1 MRELVL
7 VLNVK
12 AHILLK
18 NLFDLRFQSVVKN
31 LSSLIIF
38 GGVAVGVFFLSR
50 LSTLYLIQEAHI
62 GQFLYHR
69 FLSMLLYVFF
79 VTVNLGNMI
88 VCYATMFK
96 SDEVKFLM
104 GLPISHEK
112 IFLLKFVDNFF
123 YSSTTLTLL
132 GLSWLLGYGSTYN
145 MPWTFYFIAMFLVF
159 LPFMLIS
166 GLLAVLVL
174 MGMIKVAARVGIRVL
189 LAALVGVYL
198 LVVYLYF
205 QMTNPVQLVQEVMKY
220 YPDVN
225 QYFGYLDAPASR
237 FLPNHWVSEFLYWSV
252 RGEPEAALPWFFI
265 LVLVMLALMI
275 IAALLAHKYYYTS
288 WLSASDAQSF
298 RLVPSGTSRFRFL
311 QLAKAGRFERQL
323 DVMMKRDFWMF
334 FREPSQWLHL
344 MLMSALLLVFLVSL
358 SALEL
363 RLTQPLLQTTSFL
376 VVFLF
381 NGFLVASLQL
391 RFVFPAISLEGE
403 PFWCVRSAPVSLRKL
418 YLFKMVIAL
427 VIVVAIAESLVAA
440 STYLLRSDPI
450 LVRFVLAT
458 MGSIAVG
465 LTGLNLGAGAYFAA
479 YREKNPIRIAS
490 SQGASLT
497 FLASMSYLSF
507 CAMIIVLP
515 LKRYFDNLILRGW
528 LTTDWMVLPIVLV
541 AVLSVVVFAVSTGVG
556 LRAFHRDF

>member
-145 MPWTFYFIAMFLVF
+145 MPWTFYFVAMFLVF

-166 GLLAVLVL
+166 GLLAVLIL
-174 MGMIKVAARVGIRVL
+174 MGMIKVATRVGIRVL
-189 LAALVGVYL
+189 LATLVGVYL

-298 RLVPSGTSRFRFL
+298 RLVRSGASRFRFL

-323 DVMMKRDFWMF
+323 DVMMKRDFLMF

-427 VIVVAIAESLVAA
+427 VLVVVIAESLVAA

>member
-12 AHILLK
+12 AHIVLK
-18 NLFDLRFQSVVKN
+18 NLFDVRLQSAVKN
-31 LSSLIIF
+31 LSSLVIF
-38 GGVAVGVFFLSR
+38 GGVAVGVFFLAR

-104 GLPISHEK
+104 GLPISHAK

-123 YSSTTLTLL
+123 YSSSTLTLL

-145 MPWTFYFIAMFLVF
+145 MPWTFYFVAMFLVF

-166 GLLAVLVL
+166 GLLAVLLL
-174 MGMIKVAARVGIRVL
+174 MGLIRIATRVGIRML
-189 LAALVGVYL
+189 LGGLVVVYL
-198 LVVYLYF
+198 LAVYLYF

-237 FLPNHWVSEFLYWSV
+237 LLPNHWVSEFLYWSV
-252 RGEPEAALPWFFI
+252 RGEPGTALPWFFI
-265 LVLVMLALMI
+265 LVLVMFGLMI
-275 IAALLAHKYYYTS
+275 VAALLAHRYYYSS
-288 WLSASDAQSF
+288 WLAVSDAQGL
-298 RLVPSGTSRFRFL
+298 RSRASRPGPFRFL
-311 QLAKAGRFERQL
+311 QLSRRGVLERQT
-323 DVMMKRDFWMF
+323 DVLAKRDFWLF

-344 MLMSALLLVFLVSL
+344 MLMTVLLLVFLVSV
-358 SALEL
+358 SSLEL
-363 RLTQPLLQTTSFL
+363 KLTQPLLQTTSFL

-381 NGFLVASLQL
+381 NGFLVASLLL

-418 YLFKMVIAL
+418 YLYKLLISV
-427 VIVVAIAESLVAA
+427 VIVLAIAEALVAS
-440 STYLLRSDPI
+440 STYLLRNDPL
-450 LVRFVLAT
+450 LVRFALGC
-458 MGSIAVG
+458 MGLIAFA

-479 YREKNPIRIAS
+479 YKEKNPIRVAS

-497 FLASMSYLSF
+497 FLASMSFLSF
-507 CAMIIVLP
+507 TAMIVILP
-515 LKRYFDNLILRGW
+515 LKRYFDNLIIRGW
-528 LTTDWMVLPIVLV
+528 LTTDWMALPMVLV
-541 AVLSVVVFAVSTGVG
+541 GVLSIVVFAISTGVG
-556 LRAFHRDF
+556 LRAFHRDL

>member
-145 MPWTFYFIAMFLVF
+145 MPWTFYFVAMFLVF

-166 GLLAVLVL
+166 GLLAVLIL
-174 MGMIKVAARVGIRVL
+174 MGMIKVATRVGIRVL

-298 RLVPSGTSRFRFL
+298 RLVRSGASRFRFL

-323 DVMMKRDFWMF
+323 DVMMKRDFLMF

-427 VIVVAIAESLVAA
+427 VLVVVIAESLVAA

>member
-1 MRELVL
+1 MRELIL
-7 VLNVK
+7 VLNIK
-12 AHILLK
+12 AHIVLK
-18 NLFDLRFQSVVKN
+18 NLFDFRLQSVVKN
-31 LSSLIIF
+31 LSSCFIF
-38 GGVAVGVFFLSR
+38 GGVAVGVFFLAR
-50 LSTLYLIQEAHI
+50 LSTNYLIQEAHI

-145 MPWTFYFIAMFLVF
+145 MPWTFYFVAMFLVF

-166 GLLAVLVL
+166 GILAVLLLMGLIRVATRVGIRMLLAVL
-174 MGMIKVAARVGIRVL
+174 GVAYL
-189 LAALVGVYL
+189 LA
-198 LVVYLYF
+198 VYLYF
-205 QMTNPVQLVQEVMKY
+205 QMTNPVKLVQEVMRY

-237 FLPNHWVSEFLYWSV
+237 FLPNHWVSEYLYWSV
-252 RGEPEAALPWFFI
+252 RGEPGAALPWFFI
-265 LVLVMLALMI
+265 LVLVMAGLMI
-275 IAALLAHKYYYTS
+275 VAALLAHKYYYSS
-288 WLSASDAQSF
+288 WLSVSDALALRSPRGARGF
-298 RLVPSGTSRFRFL
+298 PFL
-311 QLAKAGRFERQL
+311 QLSRSGVLERQT
-323 DVMMKRDFWMF
+323 DVLVRRDFWMF

-344 MLMSALLLVFLVSL
+344 TLMFVLLVVFLISVS
-358 SALEL
+358 SLEL
-363 RLTQPLLQTTSFL
+363 KLTQPLLQTTSFL

-381 NGFLVASLQL
+381 NGFLVASLLL
-391 RFVFPAISLEGE
+391 RFVFPVISLEGE

-418 YLFKMVIAL
+418 YLLKLFLSV
-427 VIVVAIAESLVAA
+427 VGVVAVAEVLVAS
-440 STYLLRSDPI
+440 STYLLRNDPLLI
-450 LVRFVLAT
+450 RFALGC
-458 MGSIAVG
+458 MGLIAVA
-465 LTGLNLGAGAYFAA
+465 LTGLNLGAGAYFAS
-479 YREKNPIRIAS
+479 YREKNPIRVAS

-497 FLASMSYLSF
+497 FLASMSFLSLS
-507 CAMIIVLP
+507 AMIVILP
-515 LKRYFDNLILRGW
+515 LKRYFDNLIIRGW
-528 LTTDWMVLPIVLV
+528 LTTDWMALPTLLV
-541 AVLSVVVFAVSTGVG
+541 GVASFVVFVVSTGVG

>member
-145 MPWTFYFIAMFLVF
+145 MPWTFYFVAMFLVF

-166 GLLAVLVL
+166 GLLAVLIL
-174 MGMIKVAARVGIRVL
+174 MGMIKVATRVGIRVL

-298 RLVPSGTSRFRFL
+298 RLVRSGASRFRFL

-427 VIVVAIAESLVAA
+427 VIVVVIAESLVAA

-479 YREKNPIRIAS
+479 YREKNPIRVAS

>member
-7 VLNVK
+7 VLNIK
-12 AHILLK
+12 AHIVLK
-18 NLFDLRFQSVVKN
+18 NLFDFRLQSVVKN
-31 LSSLIIF
+31 LSSLVIF
-38 GGVAVGVFFLSR
+38 GGVAVGVFFLAR
-50 LSTLYLIQEAHI
+50 LSTNYLIQEAHI

-132 GLSWLLGYGSTYN
+132 GLSWLLGYGSTYS
-145 MPWTFYFIAMFLVF
+145 MPWTFYFVAMFLVF

-166 GLLAVLVL
+166 GILAVLLL
-174 MGMIKVAARVGIRVL
+174 MGLIRVAARVGIRML
-189 LAALVGVYL
+189 LAGLGVVYL
-198 LVVYLYF
+198 LAVYLYF
-205 QMTNPVQLVQEVMKY
+205 QMTNPVKLVQEVMKY

-237 FLPNHWVSEFLYWSV
+237 FLPNHWVSEYLYWSV
-252 RGEPEAALPWFFI
+252 RGEPGSALPWFFI
-265 LVLVMLALMI
+265 LVLVMAGLMI
-275 IAALLAHKYYYTS
+275 VAALLAHKYYYSS
-288 WLSASDAQSF
+288 WLSVSDALALRNPRGERGF
-298 RLVPSGTSRFRFL
+298 PFL
-311 QLAKAGRFERQL
+311 QLSRSGVLERQT
-323 DVMMKRDFWMF
+323 DVLVRRDFWMF

-344 MLMSALLLVFLVSL
+344 MLMFVLLVVFLISVS
-358 SALEL
+358 SLEL
-363 RLTQPLLQTTSFL
+363 KLTQPLLQTTSFL

-381 NGFLVASLQL
+381 NGFLVASLLL

-418 YLFKMVIAL
+418 YLLKLIL
-427 VIVVAIAESLVAA
+427 SIVGVLAVAEVLVAS
-440 STYLLRSDPI
+440 STYLLRNDPL
-450 LVRFVLAT
+450 LVRFALGC
-458 MGSIAVG
+458 MGLIAVA
-465 LTGLNLGAGAYFAA
+465 LTGLNLGAGAYFAS
-479 YREKNPIRIAS
+479 YREKNPIRVAS

-497 FLASMSYLSF
+497 FLVSMSFLSLT
-507 CAMIIVLP
+507 AMIVILP
-515 LKRYFDNLILRGW
+515 LKRYFDNLIIRGW
-528 LTTDWMVLPIVLV
+528 LTTDWMALPMVLV
-541 AVLSVVVFAVSTGVG
+541 GVVSFVVFVVSTGVG